1 VLDLLPGRETQEQQ
15 TLGFEVARLT
25 GLEPFRGRLTF
36 YARFDL
42 ALLLDLCGR
51 MGPTR
56 DDERVA
62 ALIETVQGFRGP
74 YGLWEYPPRPQAA
87 RWVTFDLLR
96 SLARIDTSGE
106 WQSSEPRTPSQSYAR
121 RLKRY

>member
-1 VLDLLPGRETQEQQ
+1 
-15 TLGFEVARLT
+15 VARLT

-51 MGPTR
+51 TGATR

-62 ALIETVQGFRGP
+62 ALIQTVQGFRRR
-74 YGLWEYPPRPQAA
+74 YGLWEYSPRPQAA

-96 SLARIDTSGE
+96 SLARIDPSGD
-106 WQSSEPRTPSQSYAR
+106 WQSSEPRTPFQSYAPG
-121 RLKRY
+121 